1 MYLYV
6 AVAVTSISLVG
17 SYSYFQS
24 RAALRTRAFEQLTSV
39 KSIKKVQ
46 LENFFEFNQKITPQ
60 QEAAFLNTVLADTT
74 QTRGLGRSGEVYVVD
89 DQFYIKSKSRFNN
102 YQDNRKI
109 RVYTSAARKAFKSGE
124 GHSVTYDYR
133 GIKCLSSYDR
143 LNIKGRNWIILAEI
157 DYDEAMA
164 PTFNLRNDIVLIS
177 LVIILLI
184 FSIAQ
189 IITTDIIRPVARLKD
204 AAMRIGSGDYTTKVL
219 KARDDEFGLL
229 ATAFNQMMDDIK
241 KNTDELLLEK
251 TKRITALFDGQEM
264 ERHRISA
271 DLHDGLAQQLIAIRL
286 TLDNIINRNE
296 FLDQNK
302 VNNLRNQILVAVDE
316 VRKISYDLA
325 PAGLL
330 DFTLDIALSNL
341 VNQMQGNSDIQID
354 FSAFGNFNG
363 IEQKAKIYLF
373 RIAQEAISNTLK
385 HAAAGQIHVQ
395 LTETSQHYVL
405 IIEDDGKGFNFDK
418 NKPGLGKGLF
428 SMQERSLL
436 LNGTFDVETSPENG
450 TTIRVKVNKSD
461 GNG

>member
-1 MYLYV
+1 
-6 AVAVTSISLVG
+6 
-17 SYSYFQS
+17 
-24 RAALRTRAFEQLTSV
+24 
-39 KSIKKVQ
+39 
-46 LENFFEFNQKITPQ
+46 
-60 QEAAFLNTVLADTT
+60 
-74 QTRGLGRSGEVYVVD
+74 
-89 DQFYIKSKSRFNN
+89 
-102 YQDNRKI
+102 
-109 RVYTSAARKAFKSGE
+109 
-124 GHSVTYDYR
+124 
-133 GIKCLSSYDR
+133 
-143 LNIKGRNWIILAEI
+143 
-157 DYDEAMA
+157 
-164 PTFNLRNDIVLIS
+164 
-177 LVIILLI
+177 
-184 FSIAQ
+184 
-189 IITTDIIRPVARLKD
+189 
-204 AAMRIGSGDYTTKVL
+204 
-219 KARDDEFGLL
+219 
-229 ATAFNQMMDDIK
+229 MMDDIK